1 MPYVDVKLAGKIT
14 IEQRR
19 EIAKGISDVIN
30 EVAGK
35 PKDSIYITFT
45 EFDRTNWAK
54 GYNILSD
61 MDEKANKS

>member
-1 MPYVDVKLAGKIT
+1 MPYIDVKLAGKIN

-19 EIAKGISDVIN
+19 EIAKGISDVIY

-35 PKDSIYITFT
+35 PRDSIYITFT

-61 MDEKANKS
+61 MDAKEGKS